1 MFSFQFDLNKFFN
14 KRIRILRHVFFWL
27 AILIWLFAFNQYP
40 ANFSTSE
47 IACFLLQNILTI
59 AIPAYINNYFVLPTF
74 NKNKYVAVSL
84 FIGQL
89 AIVPLVMPYFL
100 DLIRLLFVKFL
111 GISHWINWHTENL
124 PFKTVG
130 YVAMATIFK
139 YAKDKLVRSK
149 EQKEAELAA
158 LKNQLN
164 PHFLFNTLNNLY
176 GLSVKKS
183 DNLPQL
189 MLKLSELLRYS
200 IYDTNKNFV
209 PLVKELDYIRNYIDL
224 ERLRIDNRTEI
235 NLAIEGD
242 CSYQKIAPLLLI
254 VFVEN
259 CFKHYSFNK
268 YEEGYIHINFS
279 IAGDMLG
286 VEIKNSKDPQVFPE
300 TTDRKGIG
308 LSNAKKRLNMIYPQK
323 HSLIIK
329 NEPDF
334 FEVHLQVN
342 LKL

>member
-1 MFSFQFDLNKFFN
+1 MLYFQFDLNKLLN
-14 KRIRILRHVFFWL
+14 KNNRILRHILFWL
-27 AILIWLFAFNQYP
+27 VCLIWFVAFNQYP
-40 ANFSTSE
+40 PNYSISE
-47 IACFLLQNILTI
+47 RACFLLQNILTI
-59 AIPAYINNYFVLPTF
+59 AIPAYINNYLVLPTF

-89 AIVPLVMPYFL
+89 VIIPLLMPYFL
-100 DLIRLLFVKFL
+100 DLVGLLFVKSFH
-111 GISHWINWHTENL
+111 ISQWINWHTEHL

-139 YAKDKLVRSK
+139 YAKDNLVRSK
-149 EQKEAELAA
+149 EQKEAELFL

-183 DNLPQL
+183 DSLPQL

-200 IYDTNKNFV
+200 IYDTNQNFV
-209 PLVKELDYIRNYIDL
+209 PLIKELDYIKNYIDL
-224 ERLRIDNRTEI
+224 EKLRIDNRTVI
-235 NLAIEGD
+235 KLNIEGD
-242 CSYQKIAPLLLI
+242 CSFQKIAPLLLI
-254 VFVEN
+254 IFVEN
-259 CFKHYSFNK
+259 CFKHYGFNK
-268 YEEGYIHINFS
+268 YGQGFIIINFR
-279 IAGDMLG
+279 ITGHILE
-286 VEIKNSKDPQVFPE
+286 VKIENSSDPLQFSE
-300 TTDRKGIG
+300 TIYTKGIG
-308 LSNAKKRLNMIYPQK
+308 LSNARKRLNMIYPQK
-323 HSLIIK
+323 HSLILK

>member
-1 MFSFQFDLNKFFN
+1 MLHFLFNLNKLLN
-14 KRIRILRHVFFWL
+14 KNSRILRHVLFWL
-27 AILIWLFAFNQYP
+27 ACLIWLVAFNQYP
-40 ANFSTSE
+40 PNYSISE
-47 IACFLLQNILTI
+47 RACFLLQNILTI
-59 AIPAYINNYFVLPTF
+59 AIPAYINNYLVLPIF

-89 AIVPLVMPYFL
+89 AIIPLLMPYFL
-100 DLIRLLFVKFL
+100 DLVGLLFVKSFH
-111 GISHWINWHTENL
+111 ISQWISWHTEHL

-139 YAKDKLVRSK
+139 YAKDNLVRSK
-149 EQKEAELAA
+149 EQKEAELIL

-200 IYDTNKNFV
+200 IYDTNQNFV
-209 PLVKELDYIRNYIDL
+209 PLIKELDYIRNYIDL
-224 ERLRIDNRTEI
+224 ERLRIDNRTVV
-235 NLAIEGD
+235 NLNIEGD

-268 YEEGYIHINFS
+268 YGQGFIIINFR
-279 IAGDMLG
+279 ITGHMLE
-286 VEIKNSKDPQVFPE
+286 VKIENSSDPLLFSE
-300 TTDRKGIG
+300 TINTKGIG
-308 LSNAKKRLNMIYPQK
+308 LSNARKRLKMIYPKK
-323 HSLIIK
+323 HSLILK

>member
-1 MFSFQFDLNKFFN
+1 MIYSQFDLNKLFI

-27 AILIWLFAFNQYP
+27 ACVIWLIAFNQYP
-40 ANFSTSE
+40 ANYSTSE
-47 IACFLLQNILTI
+47 LACFLLQNILTI
-59 AIPAYINNYFVLPTF
+59 AIPAYINNYVVLPIF

-89 AIVPLVMPYFL
+89 AIIPLLMPYLL
-100 DLIRLLFVKFL
+100 DLAALFFVKLF
-111 GISHWINWHTENL
+111 GIGYWINWHTEQL
-124 PFKTVG
+124 PFKTIG

-149 EQKEAELAA
+149 EQKEAELSL

-200 IYDTNKNFV
+200 IYDTNQKFV
-209 PLVKELDYIRNYIDL
+209 SLEKELDYIKNYIDL
-224 ERLRIDNRTEI
+224 ERLRIDDRTEVKLT
-235 NLAIEGD
+235 NEGD

-268 YEEGYIHINFS
+268 YGEGYIIANFR
-279 IAGDMLG
+279 ITEYMLE
-286 VEIKNSKDPQVFPE
+286 VNIKNSLNSLVSSENTK
-300 TTDRKGIG
+300 RKGIG
-308 LSNAKKRLNMIYPQK
+308 LSNAQKRLSMIYPQK

-329 NEPDF
+329 DEPDF
-334 FEVHLQVN
+334 FEVN
-342 LKL
+342 LNISLKI